1 MQQVW
6 VQKVSPVLLLWIL
19 LLCISNLI
27 YSLLFQVKLKCLE
40 GSSSPGAVAL
50 YLLEPKTCEYILG
63 VESPLI
69 CNILPEADDNG
80 LVKIPEME
88 DVAEYVT
95 VSSEDDEDTGHE
107 VTGNFDNTIAN
118 GDD

>member
-1 MQQVW
+1 M
-6 VQKVSPVLLLWIL
+6 LWISL
-19 LLCISNLI
+19 LYISSLI

-95 VSSEDDEDTGHE
+95 VSSEDDDDTDQLI
-107 VTGNFDNTIAN
+107 TGNFDNTIAN

>member
-1 MQQVW
+1 M
-6 VQKVSPVLLLWIL
+6 LWISL
-19 LLCISNLI
+19 LYISNLI
-27 YSLLFQVKLKCLE
+27 YYFLFQVKLKCLE

-63 VESPLI
+63 VDLAVL
-69 CNILPEADDNG
+69 CNILQEADDNG

-95 VSSEDDEDTGHE
+95 VSSEDDDDTGHE
-107 VTGNFDNTIAN
+107 ITGNFDNTIAN

>member
-1 MQQVW
+1 VF
-6 VQKVSPVLLLWIL
+6 
-19 LLCISNLI
+19 
-27 YSLLFQVKLKCLE
+27 FQVKLKCLE
-40 GSSSPGAVAL
+40 GNSSPAAVAL

-69 CNILPEADDNG
+69 CNILQQADDNG

-88 DVAEYVT
+88 DIAEYVT
-95 VSSEDDEDTGHE
+95 VSSEDDDEDTSHE
-107 VTGNFDNTIAN
+107 ITGNFDNTIAN

>member
-1 MQQVW
+1 
-6 VQKVSPVLLLWIL
+6 LL
-19 LLCISNLI
+19 
-27 YSLLFQVKLKCLE
+27 QVKLKCLE
-40 GSSSPGAVAL
+40 GNSSPGAVAL

-69 CNILPEADDNG
+69 CNILPQADDNG
-80 LVKIPEME
+80 LVKLPEME

-95 VSSEDDEDTGHE
+95 VSSEDDEDIDNE
-107 VTGNFDNTIAN
+107 ISGNFDSTIAN